1 MIVPN
6 HRERQLMQRLRD
18 AGWVK
23 ATALPD
29 TPRVLANLLSKGWI
43 ESNHDKSAVAYRLT
57 DQGLAAKTAP
67 VKI

>member
-1 MIVPN
+1 MQ
-6 HRERQLMQRLRD
+6 QLRG

-29 TPRVLANLLSKGWI
+29 TPRVIANLLSKGWI
-43 ESNHDKSAVAYRLT
+43 ESSDCKDALLYRLT